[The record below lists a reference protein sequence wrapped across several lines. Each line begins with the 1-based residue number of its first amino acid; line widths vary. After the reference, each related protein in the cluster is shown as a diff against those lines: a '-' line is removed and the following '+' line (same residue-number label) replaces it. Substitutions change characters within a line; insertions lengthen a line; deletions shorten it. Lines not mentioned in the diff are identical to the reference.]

1 MKSYQFSIVLMLI
14 INISLLIYYSI
25 LDGKIQ
31 SYTDEFEE
39 HTTMII
45 NRNTDIEDFQCLYNK
60 PYFPGMIEEFYI
72 NHIRDYKILKGQY
85 KDYVNGINNGHIINV
100 GIPTLS
106 CLHTSQRI
114 FNYNIDNRIRNEFL
128 RLKRMMMIGPQ
139 GMYLHRQTIQFINDD
154 SNGFCKAAL
163 INTDRVDYSFELEI
177 NGQAKDFHYA
187 ENITLDNDD
196 IENDIISITV
206 FDPCEKERRR
216 EFRLRI

>member
-1 MKSYQFSIVLMLI
+1 MKSYQFSIVLLLI
-14 INISLLIYYSI
+14 INISFFIYYS
-25 LDGKIQ
+25 LLNGKIQ

-154 SNGFCKAAL
+154 SNGFCNAAL
-163 INTDRVDYSFELEI
+163 INTDIVDYSFELEI
-177 NGQAKDFHYA
+177 NGQVKDFHYA